1 MRKVHVT
8 SVFPTIVRGLEL
20 GHIPLRRNAGSV
32 PVTTEGR
39 STAMNNILT
48 LLSAPH
54 GGPACPMTVWP
65 YDASAYQAR
74 VRKDGRGL
82 GLKQL
87 ARRIFG

>member
-1 MRKVHVT
+1 
-8 SVFPTIVRGLEL
+8 
-20 GHIPLRRNAGSV
+20 
-32 PVTTEGR
+32 
-39 STAMNNILT
+39 MNNILT

-74 VRKDGRGL
+74 VRKDHPRMSN

>member
-1 MRKVHVT
+1 
-8 SVFPTIVRGLEL
+8 
-20 GHIPLRRNAGSV
+20 
-32 PVTTEGR
+32 
-39 STAMNNILT
+39 MNNILT

-74 VRKDGRGL
+74 VRQDSRGF

>member
-1 MRKVHVT
+1 
-8 SVFPTIVRGLEL
+8 
-20 GHIPLRRNAGSV
+20 
-32 PVTTEGR
+32 
-39 STAMNNILT
+39 MNNILT

-74 VRKDGRGL
+74 VRKDGL

>member
-1 MRKVHVT
+1 MRKAHVS

-74 VRKDGRGL
+74 VRKDGL